1 MKTQFKSSL
10 ILFFLLLVPVK
21 SLFADPDLETL
32 RKRVKAQMMQGTVN
46 EDRVRDLMANI
57 KADGSWPDIN
67 YIDVSNTGFQHSEHI
82 RNLTEMGR
90 AFKKPGSKLKGNK
103 KLKAVIYSAL
113 DFWLK
118 NDFICDNWWYNQ
130 MGVPGSFTT
139 FLYVMDEDLT
149 KEQIT
154 KIMAITGRANLEAS
168 GARVS
173 GDRIRIAEILAQ
185 NALFKHDETQFS
197 EVNKVIE
204 GEIKFTTGRG
214 MQYDYSFHHRDDR
227 VTSTLSYGLQ
237 YADVFAEW
245 AALVAGTKFRFSA
258 PSINQLIDYYLDG
271 ICQTMVFGKYPD
283 PAAKNRA
290 ITGSGALR
298 PSGPAAPERLM
309 TISSYRKDELEKIAK
324 IRRGEVKPDM
334 SKEWFYWDSEYFSHQ
349 RPDYFTS
356 VRMFSTRNHSM
367 EMPYNGEGLMNHHYA
382 DGSNFIS
389 RTGTDYTGIFPV
401 FDWQK
406 IPGTTVVQKP
416 ALPSENEIQKRGLTD
431 FVGAV
436 TDGKYGAA
444 VFDFKSPLD
453 PLSAKKAWFFF
464 DKEYVCM
471 GAGINSTVNMSVATT
486 VNQCLLKGDVTVMSD
501 NKKTVIESGERELKN
516 VRWVYHDSVGYLFPE
531 PVSVNLS
538 NQTATGNWFR
548 INRQIRS
555 SKEEI
560 SLDVFKLWLDH
571 GRRPAR
577 ASYLYIVI
585 PAVSMSEM
593 AGINDNRNIG
603 VLSNTTDL
611 QAVRHSGLNIC
622 QAVFYRSGTVQ
633 AAPGITIGL
642 DGPGVVMVKTEGKA
656 IKSISV
662 SDPSRKSGRI
672 HLITSMRIEKSGD
685 NFKALWDEK
694 KGVTEIS
701 IDLPPE
707 PYAGKSV
714 TVNLN

>member
-1 MKTQFKSSL
+1 MRNLLKLSVILAFT
-10 ILFFLLLVPVK
+10 LFFQQNAF
-21 SLFADPDLETL
+21 SADSDLEIL
-32 RKRVKAQMMQGTVN
+32 RKRVKSQMMQPAVN
-46 EDRVRDLMANI
+46 ESRARDLMASI
-57 KADGSWPDIN
+57 QADGRWPDIN
-67 YIDVSNTGFQHSEHI
+67 YIDVSNTGFQHAEHL
-82 RNLTEMGR
+82 RNLTELGR
-90 AFKKPGSKLKGNK
+90 AYKKPGSRLKGNK

-113 DFWLK
+113 NFWLE

-130 MGVPGSFTT
+130 MGVPGSFTA
-139 FLYVMDEDLT
+139 FLYIMDEDLT
-149 KEQIT
+149 KEQISKT
-154 KIMAITGRANLEAS
+154 MAITGRANLEAS

-185 NALFKHDETQFS
+185 NALFKRDETQFS

-227 VTSTLSYGLQ
+227 VTSTLSYGMQ

-245 AALVAGTKFRFSA
+245 AALVAGTKYSFSA
-258 PSINQLIDYYLDG
+258 PSIDQLIDYYLDG

-283 PAAKNRA
+283 PGAKNRA
-290 ITGSGALR
+290 ITGPGALR
-298 PSGPAAPERLM
+298 PLSSAAPERLM
-309 TISSYRKDELEKIAK
+309 TISSYRKDELEKIAR
-324 IRRGEVKPDM
+324 IRRGEIKPDI

-349 RPDYFTS
+349 RPEYFAS
-356 VRMFSTRNHSM
+356 VRMFSSRNHSM
-367 EMPYNGEGLMNHHYA
+367 EVPYNGEGLMNHHYA

-389 RTGTDYTGIFPV
+389 RTGTDYSGIFPV

-416 ALPSENEIQKRGLTD
+416 SLPSENEIQKKGLTD

-436 TDGKYGAA
+436 TDGRYGAA

-464 DKEYVCM
+464 DNEYVCM
-471 GAGINSTVNMSVATT
+471 GAGINSTANLPVATT

-516 VRWVYHDSVGYLFPE
+516 IRWVYHDSVGYLFPE

-538 NQTATGNWFR
+538 NQVATGSWFR
-548 INRQIRS
+548 INRQSRS

-560 SLDVFKLWLDH
+560 SLNVFKLWFDH

-577 ASYLYIVI
+577 ASYQYIVM
-585 PAVSMSEM
+585 PAVNIAEM
-593 AGINDNRNIG
+593 TDIKNNRGIEI
-603 VLSNTTDL
+603 LSNTTDL

-622 QAVFYRSGTVQ
+622 QAIFYKNGDIQ
-633 AAPGITIGL
+633 ATPDIRIGM
-642 DGPGVVMVKTEGKA
+642 DSPGVVMIKTDGKT
-656 IKSISV
+656 IKAISV
-662 SDPSRKSGRI
+662 SDPSRRFGKI
-672 HLITSMRIEKSGD
+672 HLSTTVRIEKRGD
-685 NFKALWDEK
+685 NFKASWDDVKE
-694 KGVTEIS
+694 VTNIS
-701 IDLPPE
+701 IDLPQDV
-707 PYAGKSV
+707 YAGKSV
-714 TVNLN
+714 TINLN